1 MSDEIIKSRAGVR
14 VRIGNTDAEGRMA
27 MADVLCHAKER
38 ALQEPNPTHLLTIA
52 TLTGHAVR
60 AMGPAY
66 SIILDNGPAA
76 KLKTATRVQDGWQ
89 LLA

>member
-38 ALQEPNPTHLLTIA
+38 ALLEPNQAHLVTIA
-52 TLTGHAVR
+52 TLTGHAIR

-66 SIILDNGPAA
+66 SIVLDNGPANKLGTA
-76 KLKTATRVQDGWQ
+76 KGMQNGLH
-89 LLA
+89 LLI